1 MQTPKNLDEA
11 KAIFRVE
18 RTKVTTSI
26 SAIAGSRWLLAILA
40 TIVIA
45 FGTHLIYAPA
55 RLPPVGGVSVAA
67 VGLPPNV
74 DFGFAGEQAKAAQD
88 AAIREGAA
96 ERAQNLI
103 AANAER
109 APLINAIGFGVAL
122 VLLIINMAIMTKR
135 RRVTRG

>member
-11 KAIFRVE
+11 KAIFRAE

-26 SAIAGSRWLLAILA
+26 SAIAGSRWLMAILA
-40 TIVIA
+40 TIVLA
-45 FGTHLIYAPA
+45 FGTHLIYAPS

-74 DFGFAGEQAKAAQD
+74 DFGFAGEQAKAAQE
-88 AAIREGAA
+88 AALREGAA
-96 ERAQNLI
+96 ERAQSFI

-122 VLLIINMAIMTKR
+122 VLLLVNMTIMTKR
-135 RRVTRG
+135 RRFTRG

>member
-11 KAIFRVE
+11 KAIFRQE

-67 VGLPPNV
+67 VGLPTGL
-74 DFGFAGEQAKAAQD
+74 DWGFAGEQAKAAQD

-109 APLINAIGFGVAL
+109 APLLNAIGFGVAL
-122 VLLIINMAIMTKR
+122 VLLLVNMTIMTKR

>member
-11 KAIFRVE
+11 KAIFRQE

-45 FGTHLIYAPA
+45 FGTHLIYAPT

-67 VGLPPNV
+67 VGLPTGL
-74 DFGFAGEQAKAAQD
+74 DWGFAGEQAKAAQD

-109 APLINAIGFGVAL
+109 APLLNAIGFGVAL
-122 VLLIINMAIMTKR
+122 VLLLVNMTIMTKR

>member
-11 KAIFRVE
+11 KAIFRAE

-26 SAIAGSRWLLAILA
+26 SAIAGSRWLMAILA
-40 TIVIA
+40 TIVLA
-45 FGTHLIYAPA
+45 FGTHLIYAPS

-67 VGLPPNV
+67 VGLPPTI
-74 DFGFAGEQAKAAQD
+74 DFGFAGEQAQAARE

-96 ERAQNLI
+96 TRAQEFI

-109 APLINAIGFGVAL
+109 APLFNAIGFGVAL
-122 VLLIINMAIMTKR
+122 VLLLINMTIMTKR
-135 RRVTRG
+135 RRITRG